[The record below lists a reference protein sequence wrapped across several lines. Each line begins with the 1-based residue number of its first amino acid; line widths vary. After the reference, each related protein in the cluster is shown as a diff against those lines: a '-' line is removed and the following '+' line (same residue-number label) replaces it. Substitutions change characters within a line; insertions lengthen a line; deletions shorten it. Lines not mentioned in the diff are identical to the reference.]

1 MEKLVKDLRM
11 TESPELQPQLYTD
24 PSTANGRVRGS
35 TRRRFNVV
43 RAVHQRLNSQAGMS
57 CYVTKQT
64 LTYLLFFNCYFKS
77 CFVKDETYYVIVLKP
92 TLAVLEYWVS
102 NVRHVQSATPQTYY
116 EGSMFLQAR
125 AFFFLNSIVFMMN
138 NPFFFSPV
146 RLQFSWS
153 FFETCIF
160 LHLLHILFLEPL
172 HSVRDRHPY
181 SPRVAM
187 HRATY
192 DLRSSCCWKGYK
204 IFSGRACSTGDS
216 LSVKK
221 MLWYRMLHWSC

>member
-92 TLAVLEYWVS
+92 TLAVLEY
-102 NVRHVQSATPQTYY
+102 
-116 EGSMFLQAR
+116 
-125 AFFFLNSIVFMMN
+125 
-138 NPFFFSPV
+138 
-146 RLQFSWS
+146 
-153 FFETCIF
+153 
-160 LHLLHILFLEPL
+160 
-172 HSVRDRHPY
+172 
-181 SPRVAM
+181 
-187 HRATY
+187 
-192 DLRSSCCWKGYK
+192 
-204 IFSGRACSTGDS
+204 
-216 LSVKK
+216 
-221 MLWYRMLHWSC
+221 